1 MSDISPKTYK
11 NASIVT
17 FIASLAILIMLGRN
31 FYLGY
36 SSLKWEYAD
45 GEIIKSEIYESK
57 KSNNSTRYIAQIK
70 YSYVVNDVKYENSTV
85 NFKNNKTY
93 TYQFANY
100 LIGKYKLNEEVK
112 VYFNNDKPSLST
124 LERGYEVNFV
134 ILSFAFCLLVV
145 SIFLYNK
152 SKKAV

>member
-70 YSYVVNDVKYENSTV
+70 YSYVVNGMKLS
-85 NFKNNKTY
+85 
-93 TYQFANY
+93 
-100 LIGKYKLNEEVK
+100 LIH
-112 VYFNNDKPSLST
+112 
-124 LERGYEVNFV
+124 
-134 ILSFAFCLLVV
+134 I
-145 SIFLYNK
+145 
-152 SKKAV
+152 